1 MPNPPALGLRDFIAA
16 LPREGRW
23 LLATVA
29 IQLLGRGMTLPFT
42 IIYLHEVRGF
52 DLGLAGTL
60 MGLIAITGFVVTGPA
75 GTLIDKYGARPV
87 ILGGLVCAIAGDIV
101 LAFADT
107 PILAAAALCLLG
119 VQAGVSWPAAN
130 ALVAT
135 VVEGDL
141 RQRYYGVNFALINL
155 GIGVGGVIGGL
166 FIDITRP
173 ETFTYAFLGNAA
185 TFMIPALVLLGPL
198 RHLHGRA
205 ARPAADQPDAT
216 ASYATILRRP
226 EVVWLVAIGVLLSTL
241 GYGQIE
247 SGFPAYSRQIAEVST
262 RVVGFAFVVNC
273 AVIVLAQFWVMNRVS
288 GRRRTRVL
296 VATAVIW
303 GVAWVVFGS
312 TGLVPGSVAAI
323 VGVIAFQGLFFA
335 LGETLMQSAFPA
347 LTNDMAPD
355 HLRGRYNAINSASFQ
370 TGAIIG
376 PVLAGFLLEHGQ
388 STAFIALMVVGCVGI
403 VAASMRLERR
413 ITPAVNG
420 LRPPLIP
427 ESAQTNA

>member
-1 MPNPPALGLRDFIAA
+1 MRDFIAA

-52 DLGLAGTL
+52 DLGVAGSL
-60 MGLIAITGFVVTGPA
+60 MGLIAIVGLIVTGP
-75 GTLIDKYGARPV
+75 GGSLIDRYGARPV
-87 ILGGLVCAIAGDIV
+87 ILGGLVCAIAGDV
-101 LAFADT
+101 MLAFATT
-107 PILAAAALCLLG
+107 PVLAGAALCLLG
-119 VQAGVSWPAAN
+119 IQAGVSWPAAN

-166 FIDITRP
+166 FVDVARP
-173 ETFTYAFLGNAA
+173 ETFTFAFLANAV
-185 TFMIPALVLLGPL
+185 TFTAPALVLLGPL
-198 RHLHGRA
+198 RHVHGRA
-205 ARPAADQPDAT
+205 ARPAADEPHAG
-216 ASYATILRRP
+216 ASYASILRRP
-226 EVVWLVAIGVLLSTL
+226 EVVWLVVIGVLLSTL

-247 SGFPAYSRQIAEVST
+247 SGFPAYARQISEVST
-262 RVVGFAFVVNC
+262 RVVGFAFVANT

-296 VATAVIW
+296 IATAVIW
-303 GVAWVVFGS
+303 AVAWVVFGA
-312 TGLVPGSVAAI
+312 TGLMPGSIAAV
-323 VGVIAFQGLFFA
+323 VGVVAFQGLFFA
-335 LGETLMQSAFPA
+335 LGETLMQTAFPS

-376 PVLAGFLLEHGQ
+376 PVMAGFLLEHGR
-388 STAFIALMVVGCVGI
+388 STLFIAAMVVGCVGI
-403 VAASMRLERR
+403 AAGALRLERR

-420 LRPPLIP
+420 LRTPLTQEP
-427 ESAQTNA
+427 ARQ

>member
-1 MPNPPALGLRDFIAA
+1 
-16 LPREGRW
+16 
-23 LLATVA
+23 
-29 IQLLGRGMTLPFT
+29 MTLPFT

-60 MGLIAITGFVVTGPA
+60 MGLIAIVGFVVTGPA
-75 GTLIDKYGARPV
+75 GSLIDKYGARPV
-87 ILGGLVCAIAGDIV
+87 ILGGLVCAIAGDV
-101 LAFADT
+101 MLAFATT
-107 PILAAAALCLLG
+107 PVLAGAALCLLG

-135 VVEGDL
+135 VVEGEL

-166 FIDITRP
+166 FIDVTRP
-173 ETFTYAFLGNAA
+173 ETFTYAFLANAA
-185 TFMIPALVLLGPL
+185 TFTIPALVLLGPL

-205 ARPAADQPDAT
+205 ARPAADAPDAT
-216 ASYATILRRP
+216 ASYAKILRRP
-226 EVVWLVAIGVLLSTL
+226 EVIWLVVIGVLLSTL

-262 RVVGFAFVVNC
+262 RVIGFAFVVNC

-296 VATAVIW
+296 VATAAIW
-303 GVAWVVFGS
+303 ALAWVVFGA

-323 VGVIAFQGLFFA
+323 VGVVAFQGLFFA
-335 LGETLMQSAFPA
+335 FGETLMQSAFPA

-370 TGAIIG
+370 TGAIVG
-376 PVLAGFLLEHGQ
+376 PILAGFLLEHGQ
-388 STAFIALMVVGCVGI
+388 STLFIALMVVGCVGI

-420 LRPPLIP
+420 VRPAETQEPATL
-427 ESAQTNA
+427 

>member
-1 MPNPPALGLRDFIAA
+1 MPTPPAHGLRDFLAA

-52 DLGLAGTL
+52 DLGLSGTL
-60 MGLIAITGFVVTGPA
+60 MGLIAIVGFVVTGPA
-75 GTLIDKYGARPV
+75 GTLIDKVGARPV
-87 ILGGLVCAIAGDIV
+87 ILGGLVCAIVGDV
-101 LAFADT
+101 MLAFADT
-107 PILAAAALCLLG
+107 PVLAGAALCLLG
-119 VQAGVSWPAAN
+119 VQAGVSWPASN

-135 VVEGDL
+135 VVEGEL

-166 FIDITRP
+166 FVNVAQP

-185 TFMIPALVLLGPL
+185 TFTIPAIVLLGPL

-226 EVVWLVAIGVLLSTL
+226 EVIWLVVIGVLLSTL

-288 GRRRTRVL
+288 GKRRTRVL
-296 VATAVIW
+296 IATALIW
-303 GVAWVVFGS
+303 GGAWAVFGA
-312 TGLVPGSVAAI
+312 TGLVPGSIAAV
-323 VGVIAFQGLFFA
+323 VGVVAFQGLFFA
-335 LGETLMQSAFPA
+335 LGETLMQSAYPA

-376 PVLAGFLLEHGQ
+376 PILAGFLLEHGQ
-388 STAFIALMVVGCVGI
+388 ATTFIVLMMVGCLGV
-403 VAASMRLERR
+403 VAASLRLERR

-420 LRPPLIP
+420 VRTVEP
-427 ESAQTNA
+427 EEPARA